1 MINYVIYNVSVFV
14 FVVLLCPY
22 RWLPLAK
29 LINVSDIN
37 MVMAPIATTFVDYH
51 RKQLI
56 AVITFL
62 SISLME
68 RKKTFINDI
77 NAIIYAISQMST
89 MDNQ

>member
-1 MINYVIYNVSVFV
+1 MLIFV
-14 FVVLLCPY
+14 CVVLRCPY
-22 RWLPLAK
+22 VWLPLAE

-62 SISLME
+62 SRGLVE
-68 RKKTFINDI
+68 RKGTFINKVK
-77 NAIIYAISQMST
+77 AIIYAIPQMLANNDTSQ
-89 MDNQ
+89 